1 LLSWYTVLLSIHV
14 LAATVWIGSAFMS
27 QVLVTRARR
36 ADGPQLAI
44 LAREIDW
51 YGMRFLVGASLVLIL
66 TGFGLVAEGSWD
78 LGQTW
83 LVLALIAWVA
93 SFVTGAGFL
102 GPTSKKVGLALDA
115 SRGEITPEIRSVLDR
130 LFLVSRVELVV
141 LMLVAV
147 DMVMKPGT

>member
-27 QVLVTRARR
+27 QILVVRARR
-36 ADGPQLAI
+36 AGGNELAF
-44 LAREIDW
+44 LAKEIEW
-51 YGMRFLVGASLVLIL
+51 YGQRFLTSASLVLVAA
-66 TGFGLVAEGSWD
+66 GFGLVAEGSWSLD
-78 LGQTW
+78 QTW

-102 GPTSKKVGLALDA
+102 GPTSKKVGVALDA
-115 SRGEITPEIRSVLDR
+115 ARGEVTPEIRSLLDR

-141 LMLVAV
+141 LMLVVV